1 MRLLLPPSFWPTVH
15 RLTTNEPWPPESAAS
30 ADLFIEKCIWHSLL
44 PLLFAEQDL
53 PPVVERARRAVAGW
67 DRIFATRA
75 RLFHD
80 SIATVCGIFS
90 NQPLILIKGADFA
103 HRLYPERC
111 LRPMQDIDVLVPA
124 AEFESAC
131 RLVQNVGLV
140 PQRRIG
146 VTRDPGYHE
155 RVFFLGKII
164 VEVHQSFVQ
173 RPRHRIEYDAIW
185 QRRVPLEVE
194 GHRVSRLDDVDAL
207 LYQVLTLAIDRYHV
221 RFIRFVDLWIL
232 LRQREGIALAA
243 AERARD
249 WQIARAFYGSLS
261 LACRLFPE
269 FRTPDVEAAMERAL
283 PNSTRR
289 FVDRWVLPAPA
300 ECRRTEPL
308 PRMLQLWRAICL
320 LDTFARRVAFAG
332 YRVIALARRWRS
344 K

>member
-1 MRLLLPPSFWPTVH
+1 M
-15 RLTTNEPWPPESAAS
+15 TNQPWPPTSSAS
-30 ADLFIEKCIWHSLL
+30 ANLFIEKCISHSLL
-44 PLLFAEQDL
+44 PLLFAESEL
-53 PPVVERARRAVAGW
+53 PPIVERARDAVAGW
-67 DRIFATRA
+67 DQIFAARA

-80 SIATVCGIFS
+80 AIATICEIFA
-90 NQPLILIKGADFA
+90 NQSLMLIKGADYA
-103 HRLYPERC
+103 HRLYPDRH
-111 LRPMQDIDVLVPA
+111 LRAMQDIDVLVPA

-131 RLVQNVGLV
+131 RLVENAGLV

-155 RVFFLGKII
+155 RVFFLGNII

-173 RPRHRIEYDAIW
+173 RPRHRIDYDAIW
-185 QRRVPLEVE
+185 QRRVPLEAE

-207 LYQVLTLAIDRYHV
+207 LYQALTLAIDRYHV
-221 RFIRFVDLWIL
+221 RLIRFVDLWIL

-283 PNSTRR
+283 PSSTRR

-300 ECRRTEPL
+300 EYLCTEPL

-320 LDTFARRVAFAG
+320 LDTFARIAGFAR
-332 YRVIALARRWRS
+332 YRALALLRRRRF